1 MYKTVG
7 FPWVGQKNYRLS
19 VFFLRFWS
27 FPTVQS
33 ILRLD
38 SHGYN
43 AYSLLYTQMGHTKKI
58 FLEKEKKR
66 KNPENPI
73 TIGRLVIL

>member
-1 MYKTVG
+1 MGWGEK
-7 FPWVGQKNYRLS
+7 KYRLS

-33 ILRLD
+33 ILRLE

-43 AYSLLYTQMGHTKKI
+43 AYSLLYPQMGHTKKI
-58 FLEKEKKR
+58 FLEKEKK
-66 KNPENPI
+66 KIQE
-73 TIGRLVIL
+73 IL